1 MKTAY
6 RIVVQGRVQGV
17 GYRWFTMQHAQR
29 LNLNGYVLNLI
40 NGDVEV
46 FAQGKD
52 ENLQDENLQEFISL
66 LRKGP
71 SFSQVTNL
79 IIKDA
84 DFDNSFN
91 YFKVKQ

>member
-52 ENLQDENLQEFISL
+52 ENLQEFISL